1 MKAIAWGWRE
11 AEREQARGSGELEL
25 ESESFCGS
33 AHLTLGNFLIF
44 YVMLS
49 HFICIWMFVTL
60 QTVAHQ
66 APLSMGFSR
75 QEYCSGLPC
84 PPPGDLPNPG
94 IEPMPL
100 NSPALAGRFFTANT
114 T

>member
-1 MKAIAWGWRE
+1 MKAIAWGWRKR
-11 AEREQARGSGELEL
+11 AGREQARGSGELDL

-44 YVMLS
+44 YGMLS
-49 HFICIWMFVTL
+49 HFICVRMFVTL
-60 QTVAHQ
+60 QTVAYL

-75 QEYCSGLPC
+75 QEYYSGFPC

-94 IEPMPL
+94 IEPVSL
-100 NSPALAGRFFTANT
+100 VSCIGRQVLYH
-114 T
+114 